1 MNVLRRRIK
10 TSTFSLVV
18 LIAIMMMFF
27 LDCSC
32 VATSDP
38 YPTSSGITNL
48 DNAAKNLST
57 FTNTTQRLHPTDD
70 ITIITP
76 DGSTITD
83 LSTASV
89 NVQVNDKTR
98 TIYFSSATDAFSNI
112 DFSKSIDGLD
122 DFNLYIDFTSYN
134 TVSKLDSIIAN
145 YTIDWGN
152 GDISTGQNVPISTL
166 SYAYKKE
173 GKYPVTIRLTD
184 SDGITYAYLTNQ
196 SFKLTTGQFVT
207 LWVGENKETV
217 AISSAAGTGGVA
229 VLGFALTETG
239 KYKLLSL
246 LFLLIPLYTRIQ
258 KEDVLDQFVRGEIY
272 GYIKTN
278 PGVHYN
284 QIIRELD
291 VKNGTLSY
299 HLHML
304 EKTGMVKS
312 RKEGLRYR
320 VFYPTGVKFPKE
332 ERYRLTELQMSVIKT
347 IKENEGISQKE
358 IAQSLNLKHQT
369 VSYNVKVL
377 QQAGFILLR
386 KKGRTTSCYIIEEG
400 YSDQAV

>member
-1 MNVLRRRIK
+1 MNILRRRIK

-32 VATSDP
+32 VAIPDP

-57 FTNTTQRLHPTDD
+57 FASTTQRLYPTDD

-83 LSTASV
+83 LSTTSV

-98 TIYFSSATDAFSNI
+98 TIYFSNTTDAFSNI
-112 DFSKSIDGLD
+112 DFRKSIDGLD
-122 DFNLYIDFTSYN
+122 DFNLYIDFTNYN
-134 TVSKLDSIIAN
+134 TVSKLDSIIVN
-145 YTIDWGN
+145 YTIGWGN
-152 GDISTGQNVPISTL
+152 GDISTGQNAPTSTL
-166 SYAYKKE
+166 SYTYKKE

-184 SDGITYAYLTNQ
+184 TDGITYIYLNNQ
-196 SFKLTTGQFVT
+196 SFKLTTAQFVT

-217 AISSAAGTGGVA
+217 AISSAAGTGGIA

-239 KYKLLSL
+239 KYKLLVFLS
-246 LFLLIPLYTRIQ
+246 LLIPLYTRIQ

-272 GYIKTN
+272 GYIKAN

-320 VFYPTGVKFPKE
+320 VFYPTGVKFPEE
-332 ERYRLTELQMSVIKT
+332 ERYRLTELQMNIIKM

-358 IAQSLNLKHQT
+358 IARSLNVKHQT

-377 QQAGFILLR
+377 QQAGFIRLR
-386 KKGRTTSCYIIEEG
+386 KKGRTTSCYIIEDG
-400 YSDQAV
+400 HSDQAI

>member
-1 MNVLRRRIK
+1 MNILRRRIK

-32 VATSDP
+32 VATSDTDLTP
-38 YPTSSGITNL
+38 NGITNL
-48 DNAAKNLST
+48 DDAVKNPLT
-57 FTNTTQRLHPTDD
+57 FTDTTQRLCPTND
-70 ITIITP
+70 IMIIIP
-76 DGSTITD
+76 VGSTITG
-83 LSTASV
+83 LSTTSV

-98 TIYFSSATDAFSNI
+98 TIYFSNTTDAFSNI
-112 DFSKSIDGLD
+112 DFRKSIDGLD
-122 DFNLYIDFTSYN
+122 DFNLYIDFTNYN
-134 TVSKLDSIIAN
+134 SVSNLDSIIAN

-166 SYAYKKE
+166 SYVYKKE
-173 GKYPVTIRLTD
+173 GKYPVSIRLTD
-184 SDGITYAYLTNQ
+184 TDGITYTYLTNQ

-229 VLGFALTETG
+229 LLGFALTEAG
-239 KYKLLSL
+239 KYKLLTL
-246 LFLLIPLYTRIQ
+246 LPLFIPLYTRIQ

-332 ERYRLTELQMSVIKT
+332 ERYRLTELQMNIIKM

-358 IAQSLNLKHQT
+358 IARSLNLKHQT

-377 QQAGFILLR
+377 QQAGFIRLR
-386 KKGRTTSCYIIEEG
+386 KKGRITSCYIIEDG
-400 YSDQAV
+400 CSDQAI

>member
-1 MNVLRRRIK
+1 MNILRRRIK

-32 VATSDP
+32 VATSDTDITP
-38 YPTSSGITNL
+38 NGSTNL
-48 DNAAKNLST
+48 DDAAENLPT
-57 FTNTTQRLHPTDD
+57 FANDAQRFHPTDD

-83 LSTASV
+83 ISPSSV

-98 TIYFSSATDAFSNI
+98 TIYFSNTTDAFSNI
-112 DFSKSIDGLD
+112 DFRKSIDGLD
-122 DFNLYIDFTSYN
+122 DFNLYIDFTNYN
-134 TVSKLDSIIAN
+134 SVSNLDSIIAN

-173 GKYPVTIRLTD
+173 GKYPVSIRLTD
-184 SDGITYAYLTNQ
+184 VDGITYTYLTNQ

-229 VLGFALTETG
+229 LLGFALTEAG
-239 KYKLLSL
+239 KYKLLTL
-246 LFLLIPLYTRIQ
+246 LPLFIPLYTRIQ

-320 VFYPTGVKFPKE
+320 VFYPTGVKFPKD
-332 ERYRLTELQMSVIKT
+332 ERYRLTELQMNIIKM
-347 IKENEGISQKE
+347 IKENEGASQKE
-358 IAQSLNLKHQT
+358 IARSLNVKHQT

-377 QQAGFILLR
+377 QQAGFIRLR

-400 YSDQAV
+400 CSDQAI

>member
-1 MNVLRRRIK
+1 MNILRRRIK
-10 TSTFSLVV
+10 TSTLSLVV
-18 LIAIMMMFF
+18 LIVIMMMFF

-32 VATSDP
+32 VATSDS
-38 YPTSSGITNL
+38 YLTSSGITNL

-57 FTNTTQRLHPTDD
+57 FTNTTQRLYPTDD

-76 DGSTITD
+76 DGSIITD

-89 NVQVNDKTR
+89 NVQVNDKIR
-98 TIYFSSATDAFSNI
+98 IIYFSNTTDAFSNI
-112 DFSKSIDGLD
+112 DFRKSIDGLD
-122 DFNLYIDFTSYN
+122 DFNLYIDFTNYN
-134 TVSKLDSIIAN
+134 TVSKLDSIIVN

-152 GDISTGQNVPISTL
+152 GDISTGQNAPTSTL
-166 SYAYKKE
+166 SYTYKKE
-173 GKYPVTIRLTD
+173 GKYPVAIRLTD
-184 SDGITYAYLTNQ
+184 IDGITYIYLNNQ
-196 SFKLTTGQFVT
+196 SFKLTTAQFVT

-239 KYKLLSL
+239 KYKLLVFLS
-246 LFLLIPLYTRIQ
+246 LLIPLYTRIQ

-272 GYIKTN
+272 GYIKAN

-291 VKNGTLSY
+291 VKNGTLSH

-320 VFYPTGVKFPKE
+320 VFYPTGVKFPEE
-332 ERYRLTELQMSVIKT
+332 ERYRLTELQMSIIKM

-358 IAQSLNLKHQT
+358 IARALNVKHQT
-369 VSYNVKVL
+369 ISYNVKVL
-377 QQAGFILLR
+377 QQAGFIRLR
-386 KKGRTTSCYIIEEG
+386 KKGRTTSCYIIEDG

>member
-1 MNVLRRRIK
+1 MNVFGRKIK

-18 LIAIMMMFF
+18 LIVIILMFL

-38 YPTSSGITNL
+38 YESPDFTTDLGEE
-48 DNAAKNLST
+48 AKNLST
-57 FTNTTQRLHPTDD
+57 FYNTTRKLYPADD

-76 DGSTITD
+76 VGSTITSISSD
-83 LSTASV
+83 SAS
-89 NVQVNDKTR
+89 VQVNNKSKT
-98 TIYFSSATDAFSNI
+98 ISFSDTTDALTNI
-112 DFSKSIDGLD
+112 TFSKSIDGLD
-122 DFNLYIDFTSYN
+122 DFNLYLDFTNFITTSN
-134 TVSKLDSIIAN
+134 LDSSIVN

-152 GDISTGQNVPISTL
+152 GDISTGQDVPISSL
-166 SYAYKKE
+166 SYTYRKE
-173 GKYPVTIRLTD
+173 GKYPVKIRLTD
-184 SDGITYAYLTNQ
+184 SDGITYAYLNNQ
-196 SFKLTTGQFVT
+196 SFKLSTTQFIT

-217 AISSAAGTGGVA
+217 AISSAAGTGGIA

-239 KYKLLSL
+239 KYKLLSFL
-246 LFLLIPLYTRIQ
+246 LLLIPLYTRIQ

-272 GYIKTN
+272 GYIKAN

-312 RKEGLRYR
+312 RKEGFRYR
-320 VFYPTGVKFPKE
+320 AFYPTGIKFPKE
-332 ERYRLTELQMSVIKT
+332 ERYRLTELQTNIIKL
-347 IKENEGISQKE
+347 IKENEGISQKK
-358 IAQSLNLKHQT
+358 IARALDVKHQT
-369 VSYNVKVL
+369 INYNVKIL
-377 QQAGFILLR
+377 QHTGLVRLR
-386 KKGRTTSCYIIEEG
+386 KKGRTTSLYVEN
-400 YSDQAV
+400 DNQAI